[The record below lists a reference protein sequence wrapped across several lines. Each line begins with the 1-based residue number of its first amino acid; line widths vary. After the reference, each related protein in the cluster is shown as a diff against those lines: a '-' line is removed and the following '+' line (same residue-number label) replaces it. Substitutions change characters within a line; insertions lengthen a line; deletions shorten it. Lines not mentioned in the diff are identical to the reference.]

1 MARTPSAAEDEIFNL
16 RLARSAPD
24 LFPMLET
31 LYGARPDYPAFRE
44 KLLKALKR
52 GWSDRPADLKRL
64 DLQRDDAR
72 GELDAAALHLRDS
85 LHKGDPVVLGG
96 RLTSQRWLNEAGVQQ
111 LSLEIDAEWVGHDLR
126 RGTSSFAR
134 VRQRDADAPNETEWD
149 AERRA
154 AEEAADEQ
162 RIDERS
168 EVVAGV

>member
-1 MARTPSAAEDEIFNL
+1 M
-16 RLARSAPD
+16 
-24 LFPMLET
+24 
-31 LYGARPDYPAFRE
+31 
-44 KLLKALKR
+44 
-52 GWSDRPADLKRL
+52 
-64 DLQRDDAR
+64 
-72 GELDAAALHLRDS
+72 RDS

>member
-1 MARTPSAAEDEIFNL
+1 MESTVVVAGNVGAEVVWREHTDYEGRATFTVASTPRVKRNGEWADGETTWYRVTCWR
-16 RLARSAPD
+16 RLA
-24 LFPMLET
+24 
-31 LYGARPDYPAFRE
+31 ARV
-44 KLLKALKR
+44 
-52 GWSDRPADLKRL
+52 
-64 DLQRDDAR
+64 
-72 GELDAAALHLRDS
+72 RDS

-154 AEEAADEQ
+154 AEDAADEQ

-168 EVVAGV
+168 EVVTGV